1 VLAALV
7 EQAILQLMQQ
17 MVSIQLLQVQLL
29 SVVDMAEDLVLLL
42 DQMVVLEVVELG
54 TALAVQGQVLKLL
67 PMQE

>member
-1 VLAALV
+1 MLVALV
-7 EQAILQLMQQ
+7 EQAILQVMQQ

-54 TALAVQGQVLKLL
+54 TVMAVRDRVLKLH

>member
-1 VLAALV
+1 VLVALV
-7 EQAILQLMQQ
+7 EQAILQVMQQ

-42 DQMVVLEVVELG
+42 DQTVVPEVVELG
-54 TALAVQGQVLKLL
+54 TVLAVQDQVLKPQ